1 MSHHPIHRT
10 IMNPSARHITTNVE
24 ASDAHT
30 ADPNKRLLIL
40 PNCNA
45 DVRCEHWL
53 GALNGEQKTGCGI
66 NVLRF
71 MSEMS
76 EEDAQRGL
84 QEAMASGQGTP
95 FSIVVNWFN
104 YKYQHTGKNQNI
116 NPFKRSLHQY
126 VIAEEVIDISSIEAL
141 TRYFNILLSQL
152 PPNACTIVKLNRHPD
167 PRQRPGNLTPGHY
180 VLMSKDAAGVLSTY
194 EPYLSTRGNCD
205 KRPYKGSV
213 SPEFFREYSS
223 QGYLNVSL
231 LIVVGNRTLMRG
243 GRKQGN
249 NQRGGY
255 HNVMPAGTMDALT
268 RDIERSIECNNTSSG
283 RKTKRTKRNRSSRI
297 SRISKNKNKTTRR
310 KSR

>member
-1 MSHHPIHRT
+1 MNHHHPLYPT
-10 IMNPSARHITTNVE
+10 ITNPSATRITTNVE
-24 ASDAHT
+24 ASAAIT
-30 ADPNKRLLIL
+30 GDPNKRLLIL

-45 DVRCEHWL
+45 DVRCEHWV
-53 GALNGEQKTGCGI
+53 GALNGEQTKGCGI

-76 EEDAQRGL
+76 EEHAQRGL

-104 YKYQHTGKNQNI
+104 YKYQKTNKNQSI

-141 TRYFNILLSQL
+141 TNYFNILLSQL
-152 PPNACTIVKLNRHPD
+152 PPNACTIVKINRHPD
-167 PRQRPGNLTPGHY
+167 PRQRPGNLTSGHY

-194 EPYLSTRGNCD
+194 EPSRMGNCD
-205 KRPYKGSV
+205 KIPYEGSV
-213 SPEFFREYSS
+213 SQELFRAYSS

-231 LIVVGNRTLMRG
+231 LVIVGNRTIMRG
-243 GRKQGN
+243 GRKRK
-249 NQRGGY
+249 RGGY

-283 RKTKRTKRNRSSRI
+283 RKTKRTKRTKRNRSSRI
-297 SRISKNKNKTTRR
+297 SKSKNKTTRR